1 MSLVLAL
8 LGAARAAFRTR
19 ADLAL
24 ENLALRQQLALL
36 RHHSKR
42 PRFGRFDRTFWVW
55 LSKRWAGWREALH
68 VVRPRDSDSLAS
80 AGVSR
85 LLDLEVPRRANGST
99 AGRLGACRARPH
111 HGARQS
117 SLGRAPHSRRT
128 AQAGVRRFA
137 ADRCASHATPP
148 EATLADLAS
157 VPPEPRRRPCLR

>member
-42 PRFGRFDRTFWVW
+42 PRFGRFDRTFW
-55 LSKRWAGWREALH
+55 GMALQA
-68 VVRPRDSDSLAS
+68 VGRVARGAPRRSPRDSDSLAS

-85 LLDLEVPRRANGST
+85 LLDLEVPTRANGST

-128 AQAGVRRFA
+128 AQAGVRHFA
-137 ADRCASHATPP
+137 ADVVRLMP
-148 EATLADLAS
+148 
-157 VPPEPRRRPCLR
+157 

>member
-1 MSLVLAL
+1 MSLVLAV

-24 ENLALRQQLALL
+24 ENLALRQQLALPSLEAAAVRAL
-36 RHHSKR
+36 RSHLLGMALQAVGR
-42 PRFGRFDRTFWVW
+42 VARGAPRR
-55 LSKRWAGWREALH
+55 S
-68 VVRPRDSDSLAS
+68 PRDSDSLAS

-85 LLDLEVPRRANGST
+85 LLDVEVPTRANGST
-99 AGRLGACRARPH
+99 AGPLGACRARPH

-137 ADRCASHATPP
+137 GGRCASHAAPP

>member
-19 ADLAL
+19 AVR
-24 ENLALRQQLALL
+24 ALRSHVLGMALQAVG
-36 RHHSKR
+36 RVAR
-42 PRFGRFDRTFWVW
+42 GAPRR
-55 LSKRWAGWREALH
+55 S
-68 VVRPRDSDSLAS
+68 PRDSDSLAS

-85 LLDLEVPRRANGST
+85 LLDLEVPTRANGST
-99 AGRLGACRARPH
+99 AGQLKACRARPH

-128 AQAGVRRFA
+128 AQARVRRFA
-137 ADRCASHATPP
+137 AVRCASHATPP